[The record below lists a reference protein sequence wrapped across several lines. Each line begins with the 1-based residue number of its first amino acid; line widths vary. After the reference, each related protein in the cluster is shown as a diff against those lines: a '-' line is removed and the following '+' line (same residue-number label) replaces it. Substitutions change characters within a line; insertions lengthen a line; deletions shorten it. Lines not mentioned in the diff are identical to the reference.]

1 MRLTRIL
8 RRAVFIFVN
17 LGKTYYNDDTVN
29 SREKSPEN
37 PSFAITGLAGQKTL
51 QGKVSINGAKNAAL
65 KAMAA
70 AVLFDKKVRLE
81 NVPHT
86 ADIDTLTSIM
96 EKLGAKISWVG
107 EKNSKGKIIRDHVME
122 IDTTKIDSTD
132 IDPKLAAGMRASVVL
147 TGPLLARFGKVSF
160 PAPGG
165 CVIGARPIDLF
176 IEGYKKMGA
185 TVTLKN
191 GLYHISA
198 PKGLSGMEN
207 FFHTISVG
215 GTETLMMA
223 ATLAHGKTILNNC
236 ALEPEIVNIAE
247 WLISCGGKIK
257 GVGTSTVEIIGTG
270 LNPTEPGKSRGNKL
284 LSPVKHFVTIPDRIE
299 TGSFVLL
306 GVLCA
311 KDLVIENCEPKHIE
325 SLLHL
330 LNDSGVDIK
339 VKDSPVGKIGCG
351 SIHIK
356 DNIKPNSSFKS
367 FNVSTKEYPG
377 FPTDLQ
383 SPVVT
388 YLTQVTGESSV
399 LETIFEGRFKYVQDL
414 KKIGAHIG
422 LINPREIKIKGPTA
436 LAVTTHSK
444 SRAVGV
450 TEQIKPT
457 ELLAHDIRAGFAIVL
472 AALTAEGKFIV
483 RNAHLIDRGYEKL
496 EERLMALGADIKRML

>member
-1 MRLTRIL
+1 M
-8 RRAVFIFVN
+8 
-17 LGKTYYNDDTVN
+17 
-29 SREKSPEN
+29 N
-37 PSFAITGLAGQKTL
+37 PSFAITGLAGAKTL

-86 ADIDTLTSIM
+86 ADIDTLTFIM
-96 EKLGAKISWVG
+96 EKLGAKITWVG

-185 TVTLKN
+185 TVTLKD

-198 PKGLSGMEN
+198 PNGLSGMEN

-223 ATLAHGKTILNNC
+223 ATLAHGKTVLNNC

-247 WLISCGGKIK
+247 WLISCGANIS
-257 GVGTSTVEIIGTG
+257 GVGTSRIEIIGTG
-270 LNPTEPGKSRGNKL
+270 RKL
-284 LSPVKHFVTIPDRIE
+284 FTPIKTYVTIPDRIE

-311 KDLVIENCEPKHIE
+311 QNLLIDNCEPKHIE

-330 LNDSGVDIK
+330 LNVSGVDIK

-356 DNIKPNSSFKS
+356 DNVKPNSSFKS

-414 KKIGAHIG
+414 KKIGADIR
-422 LINPREIKIKGPTA
+422 LVNPREIKIKGPTTFT
-436 LAVTTHSK
+436 AVTQSK
-444 SRAVGV
+444 NRAVDAIGA
-450 TEQIKPT
+450 TKPT

-472 AALTAEGKFIV
+472 AALTAKGKFVV

-496 EERLMALGADIKRML
+496 EERLMALGADIKRI